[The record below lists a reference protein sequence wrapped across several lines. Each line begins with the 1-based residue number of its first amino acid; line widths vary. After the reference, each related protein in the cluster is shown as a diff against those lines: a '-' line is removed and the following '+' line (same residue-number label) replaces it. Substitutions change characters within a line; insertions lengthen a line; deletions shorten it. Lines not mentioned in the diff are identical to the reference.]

1 MTAYQSE
8 NDPAYTGID
17 NLEIMKDAKNYNTFI
32 EKLVVE
38 AAPSKSSF
46 TAFDFGAGT
55 GQFSEI
61 WSKSESP
68 DVEFAAIELDEK
80 FKRLLEKKN
89 IRVTDL
95 NKIDN
100 ASADFIY
107 SINVLEHVE
116 RDIDCLIQLYSKLR
130 VGGKLF
136 IYVPAFKCLWTEM
149 DDSVGHVRRYR
160 KGDLIK
166 KLGLAQFHI
175 ESIQYHDCAGFFAT
189 LALRYLT
196 AGTVQLSRNKIILFD
211 RFIFPVS
218 RVFDALIFRYLFGK
232 NISVTAVKR

>member
-1 MTAYQSE
+1 MTNYQSE

-17 NLEIMKDAKNYNTFI
+17 NLEIMKDAKNYNSFI
-32 EKLVVE
+32 EKLIVA

-46 TAFDFGAGT
+46 NAFDFGAGT

-61 WSKSESP
+61 WPKPGSP
-68 DVEFAAIELDEK
+68 NVEFTAIELDEN

-89 IRVTDL
+89 VRVVDL
-95 NKIDN
+95 NKIEI

-107 SINVLEHVE
+107 SINVLEHIE
-116 RDIDCLIQLYSKLR
+116 SDIECLIKLHSKLK

-149 DDSVGHVRRYR
+149 DEFVGHVRRYR
-160 KGDLIK
+160 KGDLRK
-166 KLGLAQFHI
+166 KLSMAQFHI
-175 ESIQYHDCAGFFAT
+175 ENIQYHDCAGFLAT
-189 LALRYLT
+189 LVLRYLT
-196 AGTVQLSRNKIILFD
+196 VGTVQLSRNKIILFD
-211 RFIFPVS
+211 RLIFPVS

-232 NISVTAVKR
+232 NISVVAVKR